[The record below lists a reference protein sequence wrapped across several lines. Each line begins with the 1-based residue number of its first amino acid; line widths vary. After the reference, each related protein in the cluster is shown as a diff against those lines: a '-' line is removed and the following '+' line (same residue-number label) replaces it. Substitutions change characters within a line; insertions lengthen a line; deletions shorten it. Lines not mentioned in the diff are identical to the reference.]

1 MEIDYKVSPTFMK
14 IHQDTSR
21 VKFVMGPVGSGK
33 SSGCV
38 FDLFFNAMQQRP
50 DENGVRHSR
59 YAVIRA
65 TYPQLRSSTI
75 KTWIEWFKDKIK
87 IVYTTPITGRI
98 QYDLDDGTSID
109 MEIMFIAIED
119 EQAAERLRSWEF
131 TGAWVNEAHE
141 VPEYIMTILMQRTN
155 RYPSMRSGGAVHPC
169 ILLDYNAVST
179 DHWLYRWAEET
190 KPEGCSFYRQP
201 PAMIEY
207 EPGKYRINP
216 EAENIEHL
224 DASYYPNIVAVSS
237 RESILT
243 DILNQYGER
252 KSGKPVYKD
261 FDDLEHTMKED
272 MRPPLGSHVIVG
284 IDQGLCYTDRVSCL
298 TNKGWKLFKD
308 IDITKDKVLSK
319 DPATGIAHWV
329 KPLRKIEEDH
339 DGLMY
344 RFKSNNAY
352 FEVTPEHRIPYSTAA
367 KPELRFAHVKDIIG
381 KKVFVD
387 VTSKFVGAKPK
398 KLFGVDAFEYLKLLG
413 WYLSEGSTDK
423 NTNRISISNRNPD
436 NLKEIARVVEAV
448 RCTPRVTTQY
458 VRFSNARLA
467 KALSYKQGLFDT
479 KHIPSWLYKLD
490 KDYILTFIDA
500 FTKGDGYIR
509 THKNGSVEHVCYT
522 SSKALRDGLQT
533 LAQLVGWYASW
544 QETKPRHSWYKAE
557 QRFIE
562 SKVSNY
568 TVRFKKRTQKV
579 QLLNDKWE
587 AFHYKGKRYCLT
599 TPYGT
604 LYVRIDG
611 IPSWNGNSPAAAFT
625 FVDYDGAL
633 CVFDEITTQDC
644 SLKEFAEE
652 LLWPLIHSKYPYI
665 KDNFSCYVDPAAA
678 QRSMNDAKAGYE
690 ILKEAGLPVKLAR
703 TNNPTDRRES
713 VIHFLRL
720 KNRFKLSPK
729 CTVLRKGFISG
740 YKYEEKRSV
749 DGKTYKDK
757 PMKNEFSHVHD
768 ALQYACLEYVHRKV
782 RKNTYASRKSYSVAS
797 TIGGY

>member
-50 DENGVRHSR
+50 DANGVRKSR

-75 KTWIEWFKDKIK
+75 KTWIEWFKDKIR

-98 QYDLDDGTSID
+98 QYDLDDGTSMD

-155 RYPSMRSGGAVHPC
+155 RFPSMRSGGAVHPC

-190 KPEGCSFYRQP
+190 RPEGCSFYRQP

-207 EPGKYRINP
+207 EPGKYKINP

-261 FDDLEHTMKED
+261 FDDLAHTLKED
-272 MRPPLGSHVIVG
+272 VRPPLGSHVIIG
-284 IDQGLCYTDRVSCL
+284 LDQGL
-298 TNKGWKLFKD
+298 
-308 IDITKDKVLSK
+308 
-319 DPATGIAHWV
+319 
-329 KPLRKIEEDH
+329 
-339 DGLMY
+339 
-344 RFKSNNAY
+344 
-352 FEVTPEHRIPYSTAA
+352 
-367 KPELRFAHVKDIIG
+367 
-381 KKVFVD
+381 
-387 VTSKFVGAKPK
+387 
-398 KLFGVDAFEYLKLLG
+398 
-413 WYLSEGSTDK
+413 
-423 NTNRISISNRNPD
+423 
-436 NLKEIARVVEAV
+436 
-448 RCTPRVTTQY
+448 
-458 VRFSNARLA
+458 
-467 KALSYKQGLFDT
+467 
-479 KHIPSWLYKLD
+479 
-490 KDYILTFIDA
+490 
-500 FTKGDGYIR
+500 
-509 THKNGSVEHVCYT
+509 
-522 SSKALRDGLQT
+522 
-533 LAQLVGWYASW
+533 
-544 QETKPRHSWYKAE
+544 
-557 QRFIE
+557 
-562 SKVSNY
+562 
-568 TVRFKKRTQKV
+568 
-579 QLLNDKWE
+579 
-587 AFHYKGKRYCLT
+587 
-599 TPYGT
+599 
-604 LYVRIDG
+604 
-611 IPSWNGNSPAAAFT
+611 SPAAAFT
-625 FVDYDGAL
+625 YVDYDGAL

-652 LLWPLIHSKYPYI
+652 HLWPLIHSKYPYI
-665 KDNFSCYVDPAAA
+665 KNNFSCYIDPAAA

-703 TNNPTDRRES
+703 TNNATDRRES

-720 KNRFKLSPK
+720 KNRFKLCPR
-729 CTVLRKGFISG
+729 CTILRKGFISG

-768 ALQYACLEYVHRKV
+768 ALQYACLEYVHRKP
-782 RKNTYASRKSYSVAS
+782 RKNTYASKRNYSVAS